1 MITAEL
7 KDAVIVR
14 CGDFNVAYGTC
25 YNDSKGRFADGESI
39 RTSYILDIR
48 DDLIITLF
56 TG

>member
-14 CGDFNVAYGTC
+14 RGDFNVAYGTC
-25 YNDSKGRFADGESI
+25 YNDSKGRLPDGTEI
-39 RTSYILDIR
+39 GTSYILNIR